1 MKKIAL
7 TSLIAMF
14 AFAGAHAA
22 NTIDGNPLYMPKAGH
37 FYSISDLKSHSE
49 SIETWA
55 LNEDFGFGITDR
67 LAVNVSTTLVDAQ
80 SFDQW
85 AWDDMT
91 FGVAFRALN
100 KGEWKL
106 DLIGKYA
113 VDPIWGNHAPFLD
126 KDYTDYTWTAGVRGG
141 YTNARF
147 AVAGHALSNY
157 ENTESFNWNEKAG
170 EEGIHTLKLGVDAQL
185 VLSNRWN
192 LVAGAEYT
200 GRLDK
205 EDRGIPGATIKN
217 AGTWEGM
224 FGANYNIDTTKFVGA
239 YVTGTMRHATGDWE
253 TDDGF
258 GFGAKF
264 GIDF

>member
-22 NTIDGNPLYMPKAGH
+22 NVIDGNPLYMPKAGH
-37 FYSISDLKSHSE
+37 FYSISDLGSHSE
-49 SIETWA
+49 HTESWGLRE
-55 LNEDFGFGITDR
+55 EFGYGITDK
-67 LAVNVSTTLVDAQ
+67 LAVDVATTITDDQ
-80 SFDQW
+80 SFDKW
-85 AWDDMT
+85 SWNEMSFDLT
-91 FGVAFRALN
+91 FRALN
-100 KGEWKL
+100 KGNWKL
-106 DLIGKYA
+106 DLIGKYE
-113 VDPIWGNHAPFLD
+113 VDPVWGDHEPFLD
-126 KDYTDYTWTAGVRGG
+126 EDYTSYTWTAGVRGG

-147 AVAGHALSNY
+147 AVAGHALFNY